1 MSKLMK
7 LIKNNFF
14 LRYIILILILSS
26 LEANDNVNQNELL
39 KTAKKLENINKVDD
53 ALKIYKKLFNM
64 NQSSQLYFQKIKKI
78 LLEKKLYEELII
90 IYEQYI
96 KNIELSK
103 DKFLIEIELLE
114 IKIWNQSI
122 DWEEYLNEI
131 IVSYILNDNEYN
143 YGIKKNHFKYIIQQ
157 LIKNDKKNIAYQ
169 LVKKIRIYFKEELKN
184 KNIQKINLSNKDTIF
199 LAREMISIF
208 SKDKEYKKAIEESIL
223 FLKNNQKNHF
233 YNTLKEQI
241 FIFSDEIIKEKSVS
255 DFNFPITNKQFNAN
269 TFFNYE
275 TSINYNT
282 ENINYVINLYN
293 ELIKNNI
300 AEDEAKLKLANIN
313 YKILN
318 DLDNAYQLYQNL
330 DTKNLEINFKA
341 TINKIDI
348 LITKGYLDSAA
359 FLIENNLKKIESL
372 GFVYKKDEIINNLHH
387 QNIQILFYKGNYLK
401 MRENLDF
408 LINNMELKNKYL
420 NDLIEIKNIAL
431 FFNKDEENFK
441 KYSSIQHKI
450 KMNKEFE
457 ATLELIQLINSDNIL
472 ISELS
477 QFQYALIQ
485 IKKGNIK
492 EAQTII
498 SSMSNKTI
506 FSEIALIINA
516 EIEDYLNQDYKTSI
530 KLYEEFLN
538 KYPNSIYKE
547 NIRKRLNIIND
558 LIKERLDL

>member
-14 LRYIILILILSS
+14 IRYIILILILSG
-26 LEANDNVNQNELL
+26 LEANNNVNQNELL

-64 NQSSQLYFQKIKKI
+64 NQSNQLYFQKIKKI
-78 LLEKKLYEELII
+78 LLEKKLYKELII

-96 KNIELSK
+96 KNLELSK

-131 IVSYILNDNEYN
+131 IVSYILNNNEYN

-169 LVKKIRIYFKEELKN
+169 LVKEIRIYFKEELKN

-199 LAREMISIF
+199 LSREMISIF

-293 ELIKNNI
+293 KLIKNNI

-330 DTKNLEINFKA
+330 DTKNVEINFKA

-348 LITKGYLDSAA
+348 LITKGYLDSAG
-359 FLIENNLKKIESL
+359 FLIESNLKKIEDL

-401 MRENLDF
+401 MRENLDL

-431 FFNKDEENFK
+431 FFNKDEESFK

-457 ATLELIQLINSDNIL
+457 ATLELIQLINSENIL

-516 EIEDYLNQDYKTSI
+516 EIEDYLNQNYKNSI

-547 NIRKRLNIIND
+547 NIRKRLNTIND
-558 LIKERLDL
+558 LIKERIDL

>member
-387 QNIQILFYKGNYLK
+387 RNIQILFYKGNYLK

-558 LIKERLDL
+558 LIKERIDL